1 MFSSVSLIIFS
12 VLLWSCILN
21 IITKLKKRG
30 LYIMSV
36 SIFLSTGLL
45 RKSFKKNFVRQQ
57 FLSFQCILFIMKHI
71 FCKVHGKC
79 ISYALAPNAKYN
91 LYILSTR
98 MFFEIMLNMF
108 ETNINKYLRN
118 QSEK

>member
-1 MFSSVSLIIFS
+1 
-12 VLLWSCILN
+12 
-21 IITKLKKRG
+21 
-30 LYIMSV
+30 MSV
-36 SIFLSTGLL
+36 PTFLSTGLL
-45 RKSFKKNFVRQQ
+45 RKSSKENFVRPQ
-57 FLSFQCILFIMKHI
+57 FLSFQRILFIMKHTF
-71 FCKVHGKC
+71 FCKVHGKVHG

-108 ETNINKYLRN
+108 EININKYLRN